1 MRNFD
6 NGAEY
11 EADLNQFGIE
21 LLCPTRRGE
30 ALRAGRTVAG
40 ARARVGQRVLTLTAA
55 IWHNDAI
62 GAPPWRPCC
71 ISGLF
76 QGARALR
83 SIRDSHP
90 DVHVMKR
97 PATAFVLAVV
107 SLILCPI
114 LVFIEFTALFG
125 AGMIAYEPANPVW
138 IKALAF
144 VFVVLVGL
152 LALALPVVVIRLG
165 RRARAAS
172 RSAGADGSGLATA
185 AVVIG
190 VIVTV
195 GVLAVQAF
203 IAAATAS
210 R

>member
-1 MRNFD
+1 M
-6 NGAEY
+6 A
-11 EADLNQFGIE
+11 
-21 LLCPTRRGE
+21 
-30 ALRAGRTVAG
+30 
-40 ARARVGQRVLTLTAA
+40 LTAA

-62 GAPPWRPCC
+62 GAPTGRPCR
-71 ISGLF
+71 ISGQC
-76 QGARALR
+76 QGAHALR
-83 SIRDSHP
+83 SFRDSHP
-90 DVHVMKR
+90 DVHIMKR
-97 PATAFVLAVV
+97 PAAAFVLGVV

-172 RSAGADGSGLATA
+172 RSTGEDASGLATA

-195 GVLAVQAF
+195 GVLAVQVLT
-203 IAAATAS
+203 AASMAVG
-210 R
+210 

>member
-1 MRNFD
+1 MEQH
-6 NGAEY
+6 G
-11 EADLNQFGIE
+11 
-21 LLCPTRRGE
+21 
-30 ALRAGRTVAG
+30 GRTVAG
-40 ARARVGQRVLTLTAA
+40 ARARVGQRVLALTAA

-62 GAPPWRPCC
+62 GAPPWRPCR
-71 ISGLF
+71 ISGLC
-76 QGARALR
+76 QGAHALR
-83 SIRDSHP
+83 SCHDSHP

-144 VFVVLVGL
+144 VFVGLVGL

-172 RSAGADGSGLATA
+172 RSTGTDGSGLATA

-195 GVLAVQAF
+195 GVLAVQVLT
-203 IAAATAS
+203 AASMAVG
-210 R
+210 